1 MKGIDHLVGVCV
13 GGIIEQKRNRMEER
27 ARSRRQGSGGWRVGD
42 RAVGTASI
50 NAASSQSSIETKR
63 M

>member
-27 ARSRRQGSGGWRVGD
+27 ARRQGSGGWRVGD

-50 NAASSQSSIETKR
+50 NAASSQLSIETKR